1 MKTREL
7 ARAKIGKI
15 TPPKFEHINRQIPP
29 EPHTAM
35 YVWHKYWS
43 RKTWNVVGEH
53 INAYTKPGQI
63 VFDPFA
69 GSGVVAVEAARNKR
83 RAIVCDLNP
92 VASHITELTLRPV
105 NTLKLLE
112 AFERVRDRV
121 KKRVEEL
128 YTVHCLKCGEPLIAD
143 CCVREGDELVEVRYK
158 SCPHCEHRCE
168 TGCKPKKKDLESL
181 AELEAKRIKEWH
193 PKNQLYY
200 DDGTPFMKKEH
211 YDSLDQL
218 FTKRNLRAAAMIYEA
233 IEEESSPQLK
243 KFLLGAFTSM
253 IHLCTRMMPVG
264 NPAPSNHYTNF
275 SSPGWTQ
282 HSYWSAPR
290 YMEQNVWDKF
300 EGSMTGNQGIIHAKN
315 ETNEILKDVKITDD
329 WKKVLA
335 GEADIAVVTDD
346 CVELMKQMPEESVD
360 YIFTDPPYDAS
371 IQYGEL
377 SYLWNAW
384 LKADFRY
391 AENIVAHEVIRNERQ
406 KKPFEVYHSLLNS
419 SFQGFYKTLKPERCL
434 TLTFHNPTFMVRN
447 ATVRAGVFSGFD
459 YEHIHHQ
466 PLGQVSAKA
475 MMQPFGS
482 AQGDF
487 YLRFV
492 KTARPARQMEEIS
505 EERFRR
511 IVIETCR
518 EVIASRA
525 EPTPYTIL
533 INQVDPVLA
542 KRGLFGTLHTGLD
555 VKTVLEES
563 IGKEFELVEA
573 KLGGAAGKLWW
584 FADKTFAAR
593 LEAVPLTERVEETVF
608 RCLNEKGRVTFT
620 EVWDTVAR
628 EFPNS
633 LTSDSTSITEALEI
647 YGRKVSG
654 GSWMLKEEIRISLSR
669 HSEIIALLA
678 KIGEARGHSIWIGQR
693 EQRDTASGVVER
705 VLLRDLVTKKPA
717 SLKGVKELATVLNMD
732 LLWLDG
738 SEVVRAFEVECT
750 TTMTSGLQR
759 GSNLPAGVPKTMVIP
774 EEREDDYQRKMKSPL
789 FSEHFAKDNWTLA
802 YFNALREA
810 FTKTKSKTDLES
822 LLGKKKSISS
832 RYPKHESSSQ
842 AIFELPEGRTASSAY
857 VMQDDGAD

>member
-1 MKTREL
+1 
-7 ARAKIGKI
+7 
-15 TPPKFEHINRQIPP
+15 
-29 EPHTAM
+29 
-35 YVWHKYWS
+35 
-43 RKTWNVVGEH
+43 
-53 INAYTKPGQI
+53 
-63 VFDPFA
+63 
-69 GSGVVAVEAARNKR
+69 
-83 RAIVCDLNP
+83 
-92 VASHITELTLRPV
+92 
-105 NTLKLLE
+105 
-112 AFERVRDRV
+112 
-121 KKRVEEL
+121 
-128 YTVHCLKCGEPLIAD
+128 
-143 CCVREGDELVEVRYK
+143 
-158 SCPHCEHRCE
+158 
-168 TGCKPKKKDLESL
+168 
-181 AELEAKRIKEWH
+181 
-193 PKNQLYY
+193 
-200 DDGTPFMKKEH
+200 
-211 YDSLDQL
+211 
-218 FTKRNLRAAAMIYEA
+218 
-233 IEEESSPQLK
+233 
-243 KFLLGAFTSM
+243 
-253 IHLCTRMMPVG
+253 
-264 NPAPSNHYTNF
+264 
-275 SSPGWTQ
+275 
-282 HSYWSAPR
+282 
-290 YMEQNVWDKF
+290 
-300 EGSMTGNQGIIHAKN
+300 
-315 ETNEILKDVKITDD
+315 
-329 WKKVLA
+329 
-335 GEADIAVVTDD
+335 
-346 CVELMKQMPEESVD
+346 
-360 YIFTDPPYDAS
+360 
-371 IQYGEL
+371 
-377 SYLWNAW
+377 
-384 LKADFRY
+384 
-391 AENIVAHEVIRNERQ
+391 
-406 KKPFEVYHSLLNS
+406 
-419 SFQGFYKTLKPERCL
+419 
-434 TLTFHNPTFMVRN
+434 MVRN

-593 LEAVPLTERVEETVF
+593 LEAVPLAERVEETVF

-717 SLKGVKELATVLNMD
+717 SLKGVKELATALNMD

-810 FTKTKSKTDLES
+810 FTKSKAKTDLES
-822 LLGKKKSISS
+822 LLGKKKSINS
-832 RYPKHESSSQ
+832 RCPKHESSSQ
-842 AIFELPEGRTASSAY
+842 AIFELPEGRTESPAF
-857 VMQDDGAD
+857 VMRDDGAD